1 MSVMDI
7 MAERRRVT
15 VFFDVRNAS
24 NLADQR
30 RIEQAVGNARV
41 LASDEAAGDAYETP
55 PWAA

>member
-1 MSVMDI
+1 MDI
-7 MAERRRVT
+7 MVERRRVT